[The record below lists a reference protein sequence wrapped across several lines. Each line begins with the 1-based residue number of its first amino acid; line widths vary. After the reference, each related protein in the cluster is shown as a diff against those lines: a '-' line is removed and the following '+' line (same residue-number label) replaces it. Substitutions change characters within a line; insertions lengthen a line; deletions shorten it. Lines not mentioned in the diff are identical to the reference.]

1 MHYNQKATPS
11 ETTEPTTSGASEL
24 GDSGATE
31 PSKSAAMEHGLYAD
45 DVRDKWIR
53 ETPAGYLRLC
63 KLRALLRAGQQSR
76 GEDTIEHQVG
86 QLPSSVFEH
95 RGSATMQR
103 EICTAS
109 HMTRPCEPNITPDA
123 KRQPGE
129 GTRQIRA
136 TLPTETK
143 RKLNACTQATQ
154 KVMQGG
160 KKNAEG
166 PPWSLLRLAAT

>member
-31 PSKSAAMEHGLYAD
+31 PSKSAAMEHGLSAD

-63 KLRALLRAGQQSR
+63 KLRTLL
-76 GEDTIEHQVG
+76 
-86 QLPSSVFEH
+86 SVV
-95 RGSATMQR
+95 QPVCKL
-103 EICTAS
+103 CTAS